1 MRKLVVAVLLTTLTV
16 WAIPKIAVADFES
29 IGCEE
34 SVGRAVA
41 EIIRTEIAAEGVFRV
56 IERSRLEDVLAEQS
70 LGTSGMVTEGDLVE
84 IGALLGAD
92 MVGVGSVSRIG
103 EIYTLSGR
111 IVLVAT
117 GEVVA
122 AASRS
127 VDDEE
132 ELVEAAREL
141 AKLDAEEFEREMA
154 VHQSPAAYDVYMK
167 GVAAVEAGDY
177 PGAVEL
183 FARAIELDPEYPQPY
198 LALLKIVVHGE
209 RWPMFVDVA
218 EQYLE
223 HHPDGPRADDIR
235 RELAKI
241 ESRMNGAP
249 PPENDGR

>member
-1 MRKLVVAVLLTTLTV
+1 LRKTVPLLLSLLILAAV
-16 WAIPKIAVADFES
+16 AIPKIAVADFES
-29 IGCEE
+29 IGCDE
-34 SVGRAVA
+34 SVGLALA
-41 EIIRTEIAAEGVFRV
+41 EIIRTEIAADGVFRV
-56 IERSRLEDVLAEQS
+56 IERGRLEDVLAEQS

-103 EIYTLSGR
+103 DVYTLSGR

-122 AASRS
+122 AATRS

-154 VHQSPAAYDVYMK
+154 VHKSPEAYDVYMK
-167 GVAAVEAGDY
+167 GVAAIEAGDY

-183 FARAIELDPEYPQPY
+183 FTRAIELDPGYPQPY
-198 LALLKIVVHGE
+198 HALLKILARGE

-218 EQYLE
+218 EQYLK
-223 HHPDGPRADDIR
+223 HHPDGPHADGIR
-235 RELAKI
+235 GELAKI
-241 ESRMNGAP
+241 DANIEAAEP
-249 PPENDGR
+249 PPDEH

>member
-1 MRKLVVAVLLTTLTV
+1 MRKTIPLLLSVLLLSAA
-16 WAIPKIAVADFES
+16 AIPKIAVADFES
-29 IGCEE
+29 IGCDE
-34 SVGRAVA
+34 SVGLALA
-41 EIIRTEIAAEGVFRV
+41 EIIRTEIAADGAFRV

-103 EIYTLSGR
+103 EVYTLSGR

-122 AASRS
+122 AATRS

-132 ELVEAAREL
+132 DLVDAAREL

-154 VHQSPAAYDVYMK
+154 VHKSPEAYDVYMK
-167 GVAAVEAGDY
+167 GVAAIEAGDY

-183 FARAIELDPEYPQPY
+183 FTRAVELDPEYPQPY
-198 LALLKIVVHGE
+198 LALLKILARGE

-223 HHPDGPRADDIR
+223 HHPDGPHADDIR
-235 RELAKI
+235 GELAKI
-241 ESRMNGAP
+241 DAAVEDASNG
-249 PPENDGR
+249 R